1 MSVTDAV
8 TVRNWQRFS
17 EIWKTTLTV
26 PNTTFERTFIHAIG
40 YVCKHRKTTFMSKMF
55 LSLNSAAKTNI
66 FDQVFVQNLG
76 KNQKKMISQKWLL
89 SITYWNWK
97 FLENKISPEL
107 NFTIYDF
114 FKFKFRNHKISVFL
128 IVHVFKLVDQLVN
141 YQTLSQQW
149 LFPKFLK

>member
-1 MSVTDAV
+1 
-8 TVRNWQRFS
+8 
-17 EIWKTTLTV
+17 
-26 PNTTFERTFIHAIG
+26 
-40 YVCKHRKTTFMSKMF
+40 MSKMF

-114 FKFKFRNHKISVFL
+114 LNSNLEITKFQFSS
-128 IVHVFKLVDQLVN
+128 
-141 YQTLSQQW
+141 LST
-149 LFPKFLK
+149 FSN